1 VPDEVA
7 VLGVDNDEIITEL
20 SHPKLSSIQADTVS
34 TGYKACV
41 CLDKMMRGVKV
52 SRAAD
57 HTAPLA
63 AIERE
68 STNTI
73 ATTDRLVAAGLR
85 MIREE
90 ACGGVTVKQLVDR
103 LSVSRSNLEVR
114 FKQMLG
120 RTIHDEITRVR
131 LKRVRQLLY
140 AEDDT
145 LAQIAA
151 KTGYLDIS
159 HMSRSSKKQFGAWP
173 GEYRIQSRAKS
184 GIGK

>member
-1 VPDEVA
+1 
-7 VLGVDNDEIITEL
+7 
-20 SHPKLSSIQADTVS
+20 
-34 TGYKACV
+34 
-41 CLDKMMRGVKV
+41 
-52 SRAAD
+52 
-57 HTAPLA
+57 
-63 AIERE
+63 
-68 STNTI
+68 
-73 ATTDRLVAAGLR
+73 
-85 MIREE
+85 
-90 ACGGVTVKQLVDR
+90 VDR

-159 HMSRSSKKQFGAWP
+159 HMSRSFKKQFGAWP

>member
-1 VPDEVA
+1 MSAEDRTFFFFLA
-7 VLGVDNDEIITEL
+7 G
-20 SHPKLSSIQADTVS
+20 SSF
-34 TGYKACV
+34 
-41 CLDKMMRGVKV
+41 LLM
-52 SRAAD
+52 
-57 HTAPLA
+57 
-63 AIERE
+63 
-68 STNTI
+68 
-73 ATTDRLVAAGLR
+73 
-85 MIREE
+85 
-90 ACGGVTVKQLVDR
+90 DR

-120 RTIHDEITRVR
+120 RTIHDETTRV
-131 LKRVRQLLY
+131 LLY

-159 HMSRSSKKQFGAWP
+159 HMSRSFKKQFGARP

>member
-1 VPDEVA
+1 MVGTTAETGAMMYALCRSCRLCQRGGQSVPDEVA

-20 SHPKLSSIQADTVS
+20 SHPKLSSIQPDTVS

-73 ATTDRLVAAGLR
+73 ATAVSGSALGFSQQS
-85 MIREE
+85 
-90 ACGGVTVKQLVDR
+90 GGSFQT
-103 LSVSRSNLEVR
+103 NA
-114 FKQMLG
+114 
-120 RTIHDEITRVR
+120 
-131 LKRVRQLLY
+131 RQN
-140 AEDDT
+140 DP
-145 LAQIAA
+145 
-151 KTGYLDIS
+151 
-159 HMSRSSKKQFGAWP
+159 R
-173 GEYRIQSRAKS
+173 
-184 GIGK
+184 

>member
-1 VPDEVA
+1 
-7 VLGVDNDEIITEL
+7 
-20 SHPKLSSIQADTVS
+20 
-34 TGYKACV
+34 
-41 CLDKMMRGVKV
+41 
-52 SRAAD
+52 
-57 HTAPLA
+57 
-63 AIERE
+63 
-68 STNTI
+68 
-73 ATTDRLVAAGLR
+73 
-85 MIREE
+85 
-90 ACGGVTVKQLVDR
+90 
-103 LSVSRSNLEVR
+103 
-114 FKQMLG
+114 MLG

-159 HMSRSSKKQFGAWP
+159 HMSRSFKKQFGAWP

>member
-1 VPDEVA
+1 MHSQDGWNNCRDRCNDVRALQILQACQRGGQSVPDEVA

-20 SHPKLSSIQADTVS
+20 SHPKLSSIQPDTVS

-73 ATTDRLVAAGLR
+73 ATAVSGSALGFSQQS
-85 MIREE
+85 
-90 ACGGVTVKQLVDR
+90 GGSFQT
-103 LSVSRSNLEVR
+103 NA
-114 FKQMLG
+114 
-120 RTIHDEITRVR
+120 
-131 LKRVRQLLY
+131 RQN
-140 AEDDT
+140 DP
-145 LAQIAA
+145 
-151 KTGYLDIS
+151 
-159 HMSRSSKKQFGAWP
+159 R
-173 GEYRIQSRAKS
+173 
-184 GIGK
+184 